1 MLLVDLIPKVGEK
14 VVVCGG
20 QPLSSRQSCLLLED
34 TSPAG
39 GQINLIDPTSSSIKR
54 AKKFQSGGHM
64 PFCHH
69 HTVAA
74 LLRSW
79 ITFLTPGSCT
89 WITLL
94 MPGSCTWVT
103 HLTLGFG
110 ITHLDT
116 FLTAGSNHSHISPG
130 QWRQVDS
137 SWRKPQ
143 PSGCSRGTFI

>member
-1 MLLVDLIPKVGEK
+1 MYVEVSLSAPACLVSFLKPTPLLAVGRSTLKILLLVALTAT
-14 VVVCGG
+14 
-20 QPLSSRQSCLLLED
+20 Q
-34 TSPAG
+34 
-39 GQINLIDPTSSSIKR
+39 
-54 AKKFQSGGHM
+54 FQSGSHT
-64 PFCHH
+64 PFFHR
-69 HTVAA
+69 HTAA
-74 LLRSW
+74 VLLRSW